1 MTDLNF
7 MMREQARAGLQ
18 TQLEKAVT
26 DGDAEAARKITQD
39 IVKLE
44 VSTAPK
50 APPFGD
56 VEIKAALETK
66 ATWFGTDPKKTAKAH
81 EFGKALTLSKFASAE
96 AFAEALIKAVDD
108 EFKPPTQEK
117 TEDDPEDDDPG
128 EDDEKPPAK
137 PKKTDGPKDSDT
149 TSAGTSRA
157 KSGPWTKLSD
167 APREVQAD
175 VKRQADKFVSAK
187 ATKEQRENFISK
199 ALESHYAAHQR
210 AKGKK

>member
-1 MTDLNF
+1 VTDLNM
-7 MMREQARAGLQ
+7 MMREQARAGLMAHHD
-18 TQLEKAVT
+18 KAVT
-26 DGDAEAARKITQD
+26 DGDTEAARKIMAD

-56 VEIKAALETK
+56 TEIKAALETK
-66 ATWFGTDPKKTAKAH
+66 APWFGTDPKKTAKAH

-108 EFKPPTQEK
+108 EFKPPAK
-117 TEDDPEDDDPG
+117 TEDDEELDEDVDPDG
-128 EDDEKPPAK
+128 EQDPPAK

-149 TSAGTSRA
+149 AGAGTTRA

-187 ATKEQRENFISK
+187 ATKEQRESFISK
-199 ALESHYAAHQR
+199 ALESHYQAHQR